1 MELFIIRHGQSQNN
15 VLDETQRTI
24 DPLLTDLGM
33 QQAEKLAQFLSTN
46 RDIEFNAGSG
56 FAGGEDA
63 AAANFGITHLY
74 CSAMH
79 RALQTAAPLSKALG
93 LKPEVWIDVHEQGG
107 MYLTQ
112 NGFSTG
118 YPGRT
123 RREIL
128 GEFPD
133 YVLPETIT
141 DAGWYDATR
150 GYEEM
155 FTSAGRAIKV
165 TMELRRRATA
175 EFKDARVAIIT
186 HGTFIDLMLK
196 AFMGN
201 LPNRQYFFSHYNTAI
216 TRLDFS
222 EKHMILRYVNRIDH
236 LPHDMI
242 S

>member
-15 VLDETQRTI
+15 VLEDETQRTI

-33 QQAEKLAQFLSTN
+33 RQAEKLSQFLSTN

-56 FAGGEDA
+56 FAGSDA
-63 AAANFGITHLY
+63 AASGFGITHLY

-79 RALQTAAPLSKALG
+79 RALQTAAPLAKMLG

-112 NGFSTG
+112 DGISTG

-123 RREIL
+123 RPEIL

-155 FTSAGRAIKV
+155 FSSAGRGA
-165 TMELRRRATA
+165 AG
-175 EFKDARVAIIT
+175 EFRDARVAIIT

-196 AFMGN
+196 AFLGQ

-216 TRLDFS
+216 TRLDFT